1 MRGGWGGGGAIA
13 LLQLAAISPKPRIVL
28 SRETK
33 HFPVGAKTDDEG
45 VTGSSDFKGL
55 VPTHPRA

>member
-1 MRGGWGGGGAIA
+1 MH